1 MAKKTPMS
9 RILSGIFDVYWKWVL
24 LTLFYILYDYFIV
37 GEPYTWRDLIFKPI
51 EFSVITWMLTYEYY
65 TSNDVEIRQFRNVNF
80 KTRLEDFMSVT
91 RKRNFWRGSLFLLAL
106 AIVYVFLRHQFYDE
120 PLKWM
125 SLLWKPI
132 EWEVMVIIFYLLFFG
147 LIKMLN
153 EKAKQKKVRESET
166 KGE

>member
-1 MAKKTPMS
+1 MS

-37 GEPYTWRDLIFKPI
+37 GEPYAWRDLIFKPI